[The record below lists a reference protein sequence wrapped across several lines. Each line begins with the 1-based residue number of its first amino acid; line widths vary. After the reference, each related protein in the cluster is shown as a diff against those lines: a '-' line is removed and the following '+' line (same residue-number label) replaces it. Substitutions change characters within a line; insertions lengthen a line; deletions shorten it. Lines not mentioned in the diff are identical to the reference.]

1 VYLLHYTHAAAA
13 APYNTYPRGKSKS
26 IRKITTRMLYWP
38 HTHRHS
44 SSPESNQT
52 ARISAFLHCQQ
63 IYLFTDGRKKLNGLI
78 FGSVQLHTQQHLFK
92 ESV

>member
-26 IRKITTRMLYWP
+26 IRKITTRMLYRP

-44 SSPESNQT
+44 SSPESN
-52 ARISAFLHCQQ
+52 
-63 IYLFTDGRKKLNGLI
+63 
-78 FGSVQLHTQQHLFK
+78 
-92 ESV
+92 